1 MFQLFFP
8 PEARSEAGLSWHPAF
23 LVYPPARIYGA
34 PVQSSPVP
42 IDVWV
47 ATVHIR
53 RTMPSV
59 CGDENSYFFP
69 ASSRY
74 YITPYMY
81 SCSCSWSYLP
91 TWLLCSYKV
100 CVRKPPPPKAS
111 LTHKYHIIQTAPRCT
126 AHVSHFEYHTRSH
139 TAGAAGAPLGGAW
152 LVME

>member
-1 MFQLFFP
+1 MNVPTLLP
-8 PEARSEAGLSWHPAF
+8 SGARSEAGLSWHPAF
-23 LVYPPARIYGA
+23 LVYPPARMYGA

-91 TWLLCSYKV
+91 GYFVVTR
-100 CVRKPPPPKAS
+100 CVYANPPPPRLHS
-111 LTHKYHIIQTAPRCT
+111 HTSIISFKQRPGAPPM
-126 AHVSHFEYHTRSH
+126 YHTLNITRVA
-139 TAGAAGAPLGGAW
+139 TLLELLGPPWEVLGW
-152 LVME
+152 